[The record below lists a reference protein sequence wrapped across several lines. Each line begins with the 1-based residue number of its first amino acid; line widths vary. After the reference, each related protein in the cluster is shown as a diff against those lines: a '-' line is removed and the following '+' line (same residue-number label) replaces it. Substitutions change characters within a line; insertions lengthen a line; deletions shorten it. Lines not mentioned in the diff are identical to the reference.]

1 MEKQKLN
8 HVTYKATLKLIDVDK
23 FDNLKL
29 ENIDLKPRIEEL
41 KKDKHFFYKVLYYD
55 RYKFLNFLKPFRYKY
70 QLTNLS
76 QPAQKGF

>member
-1 MEKQKLN
+1 MEEQNLN
-8 HVTYKATLKLIDVDK
+8 QVTYKATLKLIDVNE

-29 ENIDLKPRIEEL
+29 ENIELKPRIEEL
-41 KKDKHFFYKVLYYD
+41 KKDKHFLQSVVL
-55 RYKFLNFLKPFRYKY
+55 RRIKFMNFLKSFRCKY